1 MPRLS
6 LGLGIQNSRKVGGKS
21 PIPRSGLSLWLK
33 ADAGVSKLSYS
44 YASQIII
51 SGTSTPNF
59 NGTYTAIGTPSYTNG
74 VVDHYN
80 FSGPSGRTMFWE
92 PGDDQYRVFLDGSG
106 YTGGFASV
114 NGSDWF
120 AVEQYISSITITG
133 FTGAYTSANV
143 TYTATSP
150 NSGRWENANGYH
162 ILDDGFVYDA
172 DDIDIA
178 YNTNNFVGAW
188 TLTNGTGS
196 PTSTKVT
203 VPDGSIS
210 GSATTS
216 TVNTENVAA
225 WADQSGNGRNA
236 TINTEGYGTYSL
248 IGGKS
253 FITFVASSNM
263 IVPII
268 WDGVSFVGTIITV
281 ARFASSNTGGI
292 LTQEGEGGNFVF
304 SRGIASTNAFY
315 ITTDGGDIVTSSS
328 VANNNTNYVIG
339 TTFNTSSASLYLN
352 GTSVGTGNVSSNMGT
367 LNTTIGDASSIAEMI
382 VYNRVLTTP
391 ERQQVEAYLNTKYAI
406 Y

>member
-6 LGLGIQNSRKVGGKS
+6 LGLGVQNIRKVGGGGS
-21 PIPRSGLSLWLK
+21 AIPQSGLSLWLK
-33 ADAGVSKLSYS
+33 ADAGVSKLSFN

-59 NGTYTAIGTPSYTNG
+59 NGTYTTIGTPSYTNG
-74 VVDHYN
+74 VVDNYS
-80 FSGPSGRTMFWE
+80 FSAPSGRQMNWNSSE
-92 PGDDQYRVFLDGSG
+92 ARYELFLSGSG
-106 YTGGFASV
+106 YGGFGSV
-114 NGSDWF
+114 DGITWSPI
-120 AVEQYISSITITG
+120 EQYISSITITG

-150 NSGRWENANGYH
+150 NSGRWENANGYF

-196 PTSTKVT
+196 PTSTKVI

-210 GSATTS
+210 GSVTTS

-236 TINTEGYGTYSL
+236 TNTETYGTYSL

-253 FITFVASSNM
+253 FITFNASSNM
-263 IVPII
+263 IVPVI

-367 LNTTIGDASSIAEMI
+367 FNTTIGGASSIAEMI

>member
-33 ADAGVSKLSYS
+33 ADAGVSKLSLN

-59 NGTYTAIGTPSYTNG
+59 NGTYTAIGTPTSTDGVLDSYS
-74 VVDHYN
+74 
-80 FSGPSGRTMFWE
+80 FSAPSGRQMNWIS
-92 PGDDQYRVFLDGSG
+92 GDGQYQLFLSG
-106 YTGGFASV
+106 GGYGGFGSV
-114 NGSDWF
+114 DGITWSPL
-120 AVEQYISSITITG
+120 EQYISSITITG

-150 NSGRWENANGYH
+150 NSGRWENANGYF

-196 PTSTKVT
+196 PTSTKVI

-210 GSATTS
+210 GSVTTS

-236 TINTEGYGTYSL
+236 TINTETYGTYSL

-253 FITFVASSNM
+253 FITFNAYSNM
-263 IVPII
+263 IVPVI

-292 LTQEGEGGNFVF
+292 LTQEGESGNFVF

-367 LNTTIGDASSIAEMI
+367 FNTTIGDASSIAEMI